1 LLPDFE
7 SFTAHQVVLTTVS
20 LINTIPSSHTS
31 GFSPFKK
38 LYGYAPNYSSF
49 RIFYCTCFVL
59 CPHVEHGKFPLDL
72 LFMSFFSY
80 SEGIRGYRCFN
91 PVTQKFYVPR
101 HVVFRKHMPFL
112 FISSTTYSL
121 TRSDLIRKDPFS
133 EDSDSLSSQVPSTLD
148 TLSHVRPIC
157 THHSVGT
164 DTLLSGTPEAP
175 FSSAVPQTLFEI
187 VDPPLRQ
194 SIHIYKSTE
203 LLDFDYSSSFTFFL
217 TYIYCL
223 SKHSSYKEIS

>member
-1 LLPDFE
+1 
-7 SFTAHQVVLTTVS
+7 
-20 LINTIPSSHTS
+20 
-31 GFSPFKK
+31 
-38 LYGYAPNYSSF
+38 
-49 RIFYCTCFVL
+49 
-59 CPHVEHGKFPLDL
+59 
-72 LFMSFFSY
+72 
-80 SEGIRGYRCFN
+80 
-91 PVTQKFYVPR
+91 
-101 HVVFRKHMPFL
+101 MPFL

-148 TLSHVRPIC
+148 TLSHVQPIC

-164 DTLLSGTPEAP
+164 DTLLSRTPEAP

-194 SIHIYKSTE
+194 SIHNYKSIE
-203 LLDFDYSSSFTFFL
+203 LPDFDYSCYSSSFTFFL
-217 TYIYCL
+217 ASIYCL